1 MEKAEVKKVIYL
13 FLALLKH
20 RLSMNIC
27 LGYCAADSSTAR
39 EFKSLIRSF
48 PSYELMILI
57 SDNTNYNQKM
67 YLVLTA
73 SKALCTQYL
82 PSKN

>member
-1 MEKAEVKKVIYL
+1 MSAFSFIFSLMEKAGVKKVIYL

-20 RLSMNIC
+20 RLSTNIC

-48 PSYELMILI
+48 PSFELMILI
-57 SDNTNYNQKM
+57 SDITLIITK
-67 YLVLTA
+67 
-73 SKALCTQYL
+73 KCT
-82 PSKN
+82 